1 MDPFEVYKIYL
12 ALKLHFTTESYDI
25 TKHKFAAK
33 GKKETFMKRK
43 DLIVLRKLARDFDR
57 QTIID
62 ILVANFV
69 RGDRWGGMFDT
80 ESMKTYERWKARQ
93 QSMGYTFE
101 QDLNTIQTRMDI
113 ENIEKIESAA
123 YRRLIKHL
131 QKRTDVQNIDVMEL
145 AVFCRNCLSR
155 WMSEEAEKLIESTV
169 SKKTCEFK
177 GVLLTIPCFYLSIYR
192 VPYYLLGTFY
202 ILHISLFFHYPLR

>member
-1 MDPFEVYKIYL
+1 MDPFDVYKIYL

-69 RGDRWGGMFDT
+69 TGDRWGGMFDT
-80 ESMKTYERWKARQ
+80 EAMKTYERWKARQ

-113 ENIEKIESAA
+113 ENIEDATVDTQHP
-123 YRRLIKHL
+123 LILK
-131 QKRTDVQNIDVMEL
+131 M
-145 AVFCRNCLSR
+145 
-155 WMSEEAEKLIESTV
+155 
-169 SKKTCEFK
+169 
-177 GVLLTIPCFYLSIYR
+177 
-192 VPYYLLGTFY
+192 LLGRQITLETVV
-202 ILHISLFFHYPLR
+202 ILNKGLNFCNDYNDDLILKDTCLLINKYSPFMKSTKNLYLKHQDLINIIARTRNSSNTS

>member
-1 MDPFEVYKIYL
+1 MDPFDVYKIYL

-69 RGDRWGGMFDT
+69 TGDRWGGMFDT
-80 ESMKTYERWKARQ
+80 ESMETYKKWKATLQRIA
-93 QSMGYTFE
+93 YTFE
-101 QDLNTIQTRMDI
+101 QDLNSIHYRMEKD
-113 ENIEKIESAA
+113 NIEDVTVGPGHP
-123 YRRLIKHL
+123 LILK
-131 QKRTDVQNIDVMEL
+131 M
-145 AVFCRNCLSR
+145 
-155 WMSEEAEKLIESTV
+155 
-169 SKKTCEFK
+169 
-177 GVLLTIPCFYLSIYR
+177 
-192 VPYYLLGTFY
+192 LLGKQITLETVV
-202 ILHISLFFHYPLR
+202 ILNKELNFCNDYMDDLILKDTCLLVNKYTPFIGKSTKNLHLKHQDLINIIARTRNGSNTS

>member
-1 MDPFEVYKIYL
+1 MDPFDVYKIYL

-69 RGDRWGGMFDT
+69 TGDRWGGMFDT
-80 ESMKTYERWKARQ
+80 EAMKTYDRWKARQ
-93 QSMGYTFE
+93 QSIGYTFE

-113 ENIEKIESAA
+113 ENIEDATVDNQHP
-123 YRRLIKHL
+123 LILK
-131 QKRTDVQNIDVMEL
+131 M
-145 AVFCRNCLSR
+145 
-155 WMSEEAEKLIESTV
+155 
-169 SKKTCEFK
+169 
-177 GVLLTIPCFYLSIYR
+177 
-192 VPYYLLGTFY
+192 LLGRQITLETVV
-202 ILHISLFFHYPLR
+202 ILNKKLNFCNEYKDDLILKETCLLINKYSPFMKSTKNLYLKHQDLINIIARTRNSSNTS

>member
-1 MDPFEVYKIYL
+1 MDPFDVYKIYL

-69 RGDRWGGMFDT
+69 TGDRWGGMFDA
-80 ESMKTYERWKARQ
+80 EAMETYTKWKARQ

-113 ENIEKIESAA
+113 ENIEDATVDA
-123 YRRLIKHL
+123 QHPLILK
-131 QKRTDVQNIDVMEL
+131 M
-145 AVFCRNCLSR
+145 
-155 WMSEEAEKLIESTV
+155 
-169 SKKTCEFK
+169 
-177 GVLLTIPCFYLSIYR
+177 
-192 VPYYLLGTFY
+192 LLGRQITLETVV
-202 ILHISLFFHYPLR
+202 ILNKELKFCDDYKDDLILKDTCLLINKYSPFMKSTKSLHLKHQDLINIIARTRNSSNTS

>member
-1 MDPFEVYKIYL
+1 MDPFDVYKIYL

-33 GKKETFMKRK
+33 GKKETFLKRK
-43 DLIVLRKLARDFDR
+43 DLMVLRKLARDFDR

-69 RGDRWGGMFDT
+69 KGDRWGGMFDA
-80 ESMKTYERWKARQ
+80 EAMKTYDKWKARQ

-113 ENIEKIESAA
+113 QNIEDATVDA
-123 YRRLIKHL
+123 QHPLILK
-131 QKRTDVQNIDVMEL
+131 M
-145 AVFCRNCLSR
+145 
-155 WMSEEAEKLIESTV
+155 
-169 SKKTCEFK
+169 
-177 GVLLTIPCFYLSIYR
+177 
-192 VPYYLLGTFY
+192 LLGRQITLETVV
-202 ILHISLFFHYPLR
+202 ILNKELKFCNDYKDDLILKDTCLLINKYSPFMKSTKNLHLKHQDLINIIARTRNSSNTS

>member
-1 MDPFEVYKIYL
+1 MDPFDVYKIYL

-69 RGDRWGGMFDT
+69 TGDRWGGMFDT
-80 ESMKTYERWKARQ
+80 ESMETYKKWKATLQRIA
-93 QSMGYTFE
+93 YTFE
-101 QDLNTIQTRMDI
+101 QDLNSIHYRMEKD
-113 ENIEKIESAA
+113 NIEDVTVGPGHP
-123 YRRLIKHL
+123 LILK
-131 QKRTDVQNIDVMEL
+131 M
-145 AVFCRNCLSR
+145 
-155 WMSEEAEKLIESTV
+155 
-169 SKKTCEFK
+169 
-177 GVLLTIPCFYLSIYR
+177 
-192 VPYYLLGTFY
+192 LLGKQITLETVV
-202 ILHISLFFHYPLR
+202 ILNKELNFCNDYMDDLILKDTCLLVNKYTPFIGKSTKNLHLKHQDLINIIARTRNSSNTS

>member
-1 MDPFEVYKIYL
+1 MDPFDVYKIYL

-33 GKKETFMKRK
+33 GKKETFLKRK

-69 RGDRWGGMFDT
+69 TGDRWGGMFDT
-80 ESMKTYERWKARQ
+80 EAMKTYEKWKARQ

-101 QDLNTIQTRMDI
+101 QDLNTIQTRMEIQNVEDATVD
-113 ENIEKIESAA
+113 NQHP
-123 YRRLIKHL
+123 LILK
-131 QKRTDVQNIDVMEL
+131 M
-145 AVFCRNCLSR
+145 
-155 WMSEEAEKLIESTV
+155 
-169 SKKTCEFK
+169 
-177 GVLLTIPCFYLSIYR
+177 
-192 VPYYLLGTFY
+192 LLGRQITLETVV
-202 ILHISLFFHYPLR
+202 ILNKKLNFCNDYKDDLILKDTCLLINKYSPFMKSTKNLHLKHQDLINIIARTRNSSNTS

>member
-1 MDPFEVYKIYL
+1 
-12 ALKLHFTTESYDI
+12 
-25 TKHKFAAK
+25 
-33 GKKETFMKRK
+33 MKRK

-69 RGDRWGGMFDT
+69 TGDRWGGMFDT

-113 ENIEKIESAA
+113 ENIEDATVDTQHP
-123 YRRLIKHL
+123 LILK
-131 QKRTDVQNIDVMEL
+131 M
-145 AVFCRNCLSR
+145 
-155 WMSEEAEKLIESTV
+155 
-169 SKKTCEFK
+169 
-177 GVLLTIPCFYLSIYR
+177 
-192 VPYYLLGTFY
+192 LLGRQITLETVV
-202 ILHISLFFHYPLR
+202 ILNKGLNFCNDYNDDLILKDTCLLVNKYTPFIGKSTKNLYLKHQDLINIIARTRNSSNTS

>member
-1 MDPFEVYKIYL
+1 MDPFDVYKIYL

-69 RGDRWGGMFDT
+69 TGDRWGGMFDT
-80 ESMKTYERWKARQ
+80 EAMKTYDRWKARQ
-93 QSMGYTFE
+93 QSIGYTFE
-101 QDLNTIQTRMDI
+101 QDLNSIQTRMDI
-113 ENIEKIESAA
+113 EKIEDATVDTQHP
-123 YRRLIKHL
+123 LILK
-131 QKRTDVQNIDVMEL
+131 M
-145 AVFCRNCLSR
+145 
-155 WMSEEAEKLIESTV
+155 
-169 SKKTCEFK
+169 
-177 GVLLTIPCFYLSIYR
+177 
-192 VPYYLLGTFY
+192 LLGRQITLETVV
-202 ILHISLFFHYPLR
+202 ILNKKLNFCNDYKDDLILKDTCLLINKYSPFMKSTKNLYLKHQDLINIIARTRNSSNTS